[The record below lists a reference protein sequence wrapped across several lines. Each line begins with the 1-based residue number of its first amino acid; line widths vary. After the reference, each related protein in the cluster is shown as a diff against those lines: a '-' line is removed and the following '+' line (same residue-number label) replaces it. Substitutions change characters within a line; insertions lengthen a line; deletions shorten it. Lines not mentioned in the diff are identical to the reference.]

1 MSYGSELTELKK
13 LKSLTNKVLWE
24 LEHNESTRNSDRMLI
39 ASIYA
44 DFYGVG
50 IYEPWIRVVG
60 NTSLPS
66 FESIR
71 RTRQRIQED
80 RVDLRAV
87 SEVEEQRISKQV
99 DYIEFANNELEI

>member
-24 LEHNESTRNSDRMLI
+24 LEHNPKTRNSDRLLI
-39 ASIYA
+39 ASIYK

-50 IYEPWIRVVG
+50 MYEPWIRVVG

-80 RVDLRAV
+80 RVDLRAS
-87 SEVEEQRISKQV
+87 SEIEAERISKQV
-99 DYIEFANNELEI
+99 DYIEFANNELGI

>member
-1 MSYGSELTELKK
+1 MSDFEKLKK
-13 LKSLTNKVLWE
+13 LTEKVLWE
-24 LEHNESTRNSDRMLI
+24 LQNNPKTRNSDRLLI
-39 ASIYA
+39 ASIYK
-44 DFYGVG
+44 DFYNVG

-80 RVDLRAV
+80 RVDLRAT
-87 SEVEEQRISKQV
+87 SEIEAERISKQV
-99 DYIEFANNELEI
+99 DYIEFANSELGI